1 MESGKHLVTQRVMLC
16 NSNAVEKADRG
27 GGGGGGQGQ
36 GLGLG
41 TGRERGGSGGE
52 LLPAASRVTQGI
64 ERREKERN
72 NG

>member
-27 GGGGGGQGQ
+27 G
-36 GLGLG
+36 
-41 TGRERGGSGGE
+41 SGGE
-52 LLPAASRVTQGI
+52 LLPAASRVTRGI

>member
-1 MESGKHLVTQRVMLC
+1 MTQFL
-16 NSNAVEKADRG
+16 
-27 GGGGGGQGQ
+27 GGGGGQGQ

-52 LLPAASRVTQGI
+52 LLPAASRVTRGI